1 MTQAANL
8 PVVINGWTV
17 FAHPLFLDQLE
28 ATLEQV
34 EALRLKAPAG
44 FRQKNASKRLA
55 AISRLAFEV
64 IPQDPE
70 RTEYRQGKTLGED
83 HKHWFRAKFFQQ
95 YRLFFRYHAA
105 SKIIIYAWV
114 NDDDTKRAFESGEDA
129 YRVFRRMLE
138 SGHPPDDWNAL
149 LAEATREGQR
159 LQQAMTGGS
168 LASL

>member
-1 MTQAANL
+1 MTKTASL
-8 PVVINGWTV
+8 PLVINGWTV

-28 ATLEQV
+28 ATMGQV
-34 EALRLKAPAG
+34 EALRLKDPAG

-55 AISRLAFEV
+55 AIFKLAFEV

-105 SKIIIYAWV
+105 SKIIIFAWV
-114 NDDDTKRAFESGEDA
+114 NDEDTRRAFERGDDA
-129 YRVFRRMLE
+129 YRVFRRMLV

-149 LAEATREGQR
+149 LAEAMRPSQR
-159 LQQAMTGGS
+159 LQQAMTAVR
-168 LASL
+168 LL

>member
-8 PVVINGWTV
+8 PLVINGWTV

-28 ATLEQV
+28 ATMEQV

-83 HKHWFRAKFFQQ
+83 HKHCSIGCSFA
-95 YRLFFRYHAA
+95 
-105 SKIIIYAWV
+105 I
-114 NDDDTKRAFESGEDA
+114 T
-129 YRVFRRMLE
+129 
-138 SGHPPDDWNAL
+138 
-149 LAEATREGQR
+149 
-159 LQQAMTGGS
+159 QQAKSSFTPG
-168 LASL
+168 